1 MAYADKTIRFVV
13 SSGVAAVAPNTVLA
27 VGTNQMQDARP
38 AGFGAGQWA
47 ATMFFQYTGGDF
59 VPGFGAGGCFAMAG
73 HGGHSAGDYQSVDAS
88 VFDFADY
95 TWKYLPNTNGITHN
109 PYQFTEADVDG
120 SGDQAL
126 IGSSG
131 ACPPPSHTYRLHTG
145 IGSSLYLPRIV
156 YGLQS
161 GNGGARAWRCALN
174 YGAMTCT
181 WSRETTNNANSQY
194 VMPYDQEWITSFY
207 DPLRARIWQFSGTF
221 AQATSVATYRPGID
235 TAWSASNYS
244 GLSGLAMQENAG
256 LHGDLVYDSV
266 RDCIWLLGADGQLYR
281 MNLANPPAAM
291 TWTAQSSTGLVSV
304 GTTGTG
310 SSRTKTRWHLY
321 PSADGG
327 DDCLY
332 THAHAGQSV
341 LKKFDPVTRT
351 FSLVTITNGPT
362 MPSWDTG
369 NPGHYSRFFY
379 VPHRKCFA
387 WIPGGASSV
396 YLVRP

>member
-1 MAYADKTIRFVV
+1 
-13 SSGVAAVAPNTVLA
+13 
-27 VGTNQMQDARP
+27 
-38 AGFGAGQWA
+38 
-47 ATMFFQYTGGDF
+47 
-59 VPGFGAGGCFAMAG
+59 
-73 HGGHSAGDYQSVDAS
+73 
-88 VFDFADY
+88 
-95 TWKYLPNTNGITHN
+95 
-109 PYQFTEADVDG
+109 
-120 SGDQAL
+120 
-126 IGSSG
+126 
-131 ACPPPSHTYRLHTG
+131 
-145 IGSSLYLPRIV
+145 
-156 YGLQS
+156 
-161 GNGGARAWRCALN
+161 
-174 YGAMTCT
+174 MTCT

-332 THAHAGQSV
+332 THAYAGQSV

-351 FSLVTITNGPT
+351 FSLVTIANGPT
-362 MPSWDTG
+362 MPSWDTS

-379 VPHRKCFA
+379 VPYRKCFA